1 MKKLPIFVTALC
13 ALNLAGGALALT
25 ALADEGATPT
35 FAADFYNVKE
45 DGNAVI
51 SRNANNDGSIDISLA
66 TAPDAYRGSVVAY
79 DTKLPLSAESAIE
92 IEFTINNFNVNGEL
106 WFALMDSDERDP
118 LGSGNG
124 LGVKLYDEGNF
135 YDDSH
140 AMEYKPFESLRLD
153 SFLYTESGPNN
164 TGLHRTPHDGNG
176 YTAGYD
182 IADGADGFM
191 GERFVLKAYHAG
203 DPWGYAI
210 QLFKPDGTYLGGG
223 ADFGG
228 LDASFPLNRC
238 VLMIG
243 SGCNLAAEESYA
255 ENTEITIHR
264 VCSDGQLFSVENVA
278 TEWVGSSFK
287 ATDRV
292 VVENTASASKLD
304 LTITDGDTTS
314 TRAYFSEKIN
324 IKNVFETDLTIDQ
337 FNKDGYLQI
346 AFLAGGD
353 DYPMENYGDGFAIRL
368 WDETAWNYPEL
379 TSLHSDWWVY
389 GKDGTKSMVKD
400 GRLTL
405 SSIVGATLHIKAWEF
420 DGDNLA
426 VDITSGDQ
434 QVIGTI
440 AKSALP
446 SAFNFEDCY
455 LLVAPGKDDS
465 RPHSYEKNMQ
475 LTFANMT
482 GLGGKW
488 VDLAYNVSAS
498 YDNAQG
504 SVTVK
509 DKAYVGELVCWTIA
523 PSEGYKVKSAT
534 LNGEAVEVVNGT
546 VTAMVAGDMAL
557 AVEFEQGV
565 TVTTNVT
572 ENGGV
577 ATPSATIV
585 GVGESVTW
593 TILPASGYGIKTVKF
608 NGAVVETVLNEDGV
622 ATYTAVISENSALD
636 VEFALQYTIRYYE
649 GTTLLATKTAYAGE
663 KFPAYTPDAKE
674 GKEFKGW
681 FTDRDCTV
689 AFDAEK
695 VASENLVVYALWTDV
710 KVEEPA
716 SSSSSQKSG
725 CMGSVSALACFA
737 PIVFGAALMLKKG
750 KKEE

>member
-1 MKKLPIFVTALC
+1 MKKLPILVTALC
-13 ALNLAGGALALT
+13 ALNLAGGALALN
-25 ALADEGATPT
+25 ASADVAATPT
-35 FAADFYNVKE
+35 FAADFYNAKE

-51 SRNANNDGSIDISLA
+51 SRNANNDGSIDVSLA
-66 TAPDAYRGSVVAY
+66 TAPDAYRNSVVAY
-79 DTKLPLSAESAIE
+79 DTKLPLSPESAIE
-92 IEFTINNFNVNGEL
+92 MEFTINNFNVNGEL
-106 WFALMDSDERDP
+106 WIALMDSDERDP
-118 LGSGNG
+118 LGNGNG
-124 LGVKLYDEGNF
+124 LGVKLYDEGNY

-140 AMEYKPFESLRLD
+140 AIEYKPFESLRMD
-153 SFLYTESGPNN
+153 SFLYTENGPNN
-164 TGLHRTPHDGNG
+164 TGLHRTPYDGNG
-176 YTAGYD
+176 YSTGYD
-182 IADGADGFM
+182 IENGADGFM
-191 GERFVLKAYHAG
+191 GERFVLKAYYVDG
-203 DPWGYAI
+203 YGYAI
-210 QLFKPDGTYLGGG
+210 QLFRPDGTYLGGG

-243 SGCNLAAEESYA
+243 SGCDLATEESYA

-264 VCSDGQLFSVENVA
+264 VCSDSRLFSVENVA
-278 TEWVGSSFK
+278 TEWVGSSFN

-292 VVENTASASKLD
+292 VVENTESASKLD
-304 LTITDGDTTS
+304 LTITDGNTTS
-314 TRAYFSEKIN
+314 TRAYFSEKLN
-324 IKNVFETDLTIDQ
+324 LKSVFETDLTIDR

-353 DYPMENYGDGFAIRL
+353 DYPMEGYGDGFAIRL
-368 WDETAWNYPEL
+368 WDETAWGYTEL

-389 GKDGTKSMVKD
+389 GKDGSKTMVKD

-405 SSIVGATLHIKAWEF
+405 NSIVGATLHIKAWEF
-420 DGDNLA
+420 DADNLA

-446 SAFNFEDCY
+446 GAFNFEDCY

-465 RPHSYEKNMQ
+465 RAHSYEKNMQ

-482 GLGGKW
+482 GLSGKW
-488 VDLAYNVSAS
+488 VDVAFNVSAT
-498 YDNAQG
+498 YNEAQG
-504 SVTVK
+504 IVTVK
-509 DKAYVGELVCWTIA
+509 DKAHVGELVSWAIA
-523 PSEGYKVKSAT
+523 PNEGYKVKGAT
-534 LNGEAVEVVNGT
+534 LNGEAVEVVNDT

-593 TILPASGYGIKTVKF
+593 TIVPASGYGIKSVKF
-608 NGAVVETVLNEDGV
+608 NGTVVETTLNENGV
-622 ATYTAVISENSALD
+622 VTYTAAISENSTLE

-689 AFDAEK
+689 AFNAET
-695 VASENLVVYALWTDV
+695 VAGDNLVVYALWADAEV
-710 KVEEPA
+710 KD
-716 SSSSSQKSG
+716 SSSSKKSG
-725 CMGSVSALACFA
+725 CSGAVTSLACFA
-737 PIVFGAALMLKKG
+737 PVVLGAVLMLKKG